1 MQAEREEAQAGR
13 QWGKDRQRVVA
24 QAGRQEGT
32 GSQRERGGTGSQRE
46 GVQAVREENPD
57 RQMKAHK
64 PEKRGND
71 KQGG

>member
-1 MQAEREEAQAGR
+1 MGGSGRQREEAQAGTE
-13 QWGKDRQRVVA
+13 GGL
-24 QAGRQEGT
+24 GRQIV
-32 GSQRERGGTGSQRE
+32 